1 MNDRMKIFISF
12 SIGAAV
18 GSVVTW
24 KLLKNKYKQFADEE
38 IESVKEV
45 FDKKLE
51 RKVNEEIEKRKKD
64 MLSGMVNAFGYSG
77 KENNKEEDT
86 GDMAENTNVY
96 VIPPEEFGEIG
107 YETESLTYYND
118 KVLTDESDNVIENVE
133 ELVGKNSL
141 ETFGEYEDDSVFVR
155 NDNLKKDFEILL
167 DTRNYNRYST
177 DKPHLVNDDER

>member
-1 MNDRMKIFISF
+1 MKIFISF
-12 SIGAAV
+12 SIGATV
-18 GSVVTW
+18 GSVVAW

-64 MLSGMVNAFGYSG
+64 MLNGMVDAFGYSG
-77 KENNKEEDT
+77 KENKKEEGM
-86 GDMAENTNVY
+86 GDMDESTNVY
-96 VIPPEEFGEIG
+96 VIPPEVFGEIG
-107 YETESLTYYND
+107 YGTESLTYYND
-118 KVLTDESDNVIENVE
+118 KVLTDENDEVIENVD
-133 ELVGKNSL
+133 ELIGKNSL

-167 DTRNYNRYST
+167 DTRDYYRQSS
-177 DKPHLVNDDER
+177 DKPHLVNNDDQ